1 MRYLFLDPRWNWMTF
16 RSRLDEHRRRWAVL
30 YLALV
35 AAGAW
40 FHAHYAFGLNA
51 SHSLPQTLFLVG
63 KGVIPQRGEY
73 VAFRWAGGGPYR
85 AGATFVK
92 VIAGIPG
99 DVVSADGPDYY
110 VSGTA
115 VGRAKP
121 VGRHG
126 QLLLPGPT
134 GKIPVGRYYVSAP
147 HPDSLDSRYALTGWI
162 AEPQIIGVA
171 YALF

>member
-1 MRYLFLDPRWNWMTF
+1 MRYLFVDPRWNWMIF
-16 RSRLDEHRRRWAVL
+16 RSRLDQHLRHWAVL
-30 YLALV
+30 YLALA

-40 FHAHYAFGLNA
+40 FHAHYAVGLNA
-51 SHSLPQTLFLVG
+51 SPSLPQTLFLVE
-63 KGVIPQRGEY
+63 KGVMPQRGEY
-73 VAFRWAGGGPYR
+73 VAFRWLGGGPYR

-92 VIAGIPG
+92 VITGIPG

-110 VSGTA
+110 VNGHA

-121 VGRHG
+121 VGRLG
-126 QLLLPGPT
+126 QRLLPGPT
-134 GKIPVGRYYVSAP
+134 GTLPSGRYYVSAP

-171 YALF
+171 HALF